1 MRQVAGAVLTA
12 SRVAASQVTGRGTAD
27 PVAARSQ
34 MGFSLGWHI
43 ILACLGVGM
52 PALVLLAEWR
62 GWRTGDPWYQLL
74 ARRWAKALGVLF
86 AVGAVSGTVLSFEMG
101 VLWAGLMD
109 NYGSVIGLPFAIEG
123 FAFFIEAIF
132 LGIYLYGWDRLPPKV
147 HLLSGVPIV
156 VAGIASAFFVVTAN
170 AWMNSPTG
178 FTIVNGRLTGVDPW
192 AAMFNRATGP
202 EATHLILAAFMVT
215 GFAMAS
221 VYAVAMLRGRTDRYH
236 RLGLL
241 IPLTF
246 GAIMTPIQIVVGD
259 WATRSVATDQPL
271 KLAAMEGLNTSGR
284 HVPESI
290 GGYFS
295 GGQLHW
301 ALKIPDGLSLLLH
314 LSPSGYVTGLQ
325 SAPADDRPSLVT
337 VVHLAFDTMVG
348 LGVGLLLLGA
358 WLALAWWR
366 HRQPPR
372 SVWFLRATA
381 VSGVAAVVAMES
393 GWIVT
398 EVGRQPWIVYGVLR
412 VADAVN
418 PAPGLDWGLVAV
430 VAVYA
435 VLSVVTVY
443 VLRRLARS
451 RPVPEAPQESD
462 VTGYKVV

>member
-1 MRQVAGAVLTA
+1 M
-12 SRVAASQVTGRGTAD
+12 AASTALGAD

-52 PALVLLAEWR
+52 PGLVLFAEWR

-109 NYGSVIGLPFAIEG
+109 NYGAVIGLPFAIEG

-132 LGIYLYGWDRLPPKV
+132 LGIYLYGWDRLPPRA
-147 HLLSGVPIV
+147 HLLSGIPIV
-156 VAGIASAFFVVTAN
+156 IAGIASAFFVVTAN
-170 AWMNSPTG
+170 AWMNSPQG
-178 FTIVNGRLTGVDPW
+178 FRVVHGRLVGVDPW
-192 AAMFNRATGP
+192 AAMFNPATGP
-202 EATHLILAAFMVT
+202 ETTHMILAAFMVT
-215 GFAMAS
+215 GFLMAS

-246 GAIMTPIQIVVGD
+246 GAAVTPVQIVAGD
-259 WATRSVATDQPL
+259 WAARFAAAGQPL
-271 KLAAMEGLNTSGR
+271 KLAAMEGLYTSGR
-284 HVPESI
+284 GVPESL
-290 GGYFS
+290 GGYFA
-295 GGQLHW
+295 GNRLHG
-301 ALKIPDGLSLLLH
+301 ALRIPDGLSLLLH
-314 LSPSGYVTGLQ
+314 LSPNGYVVGLQ
-325 SAPADDRPSLVT
+325 SAPASDRPPLVT
-337 VVHLAFDTMVG
+337 LVHLSFDTMVAIG
-348 LGVGLLLLGA
+348 FGLLALGG

-366 HRQPPR
+366 RRSMPR
-372 SVWFLRATA
+372 SAWFLRATA
-381 VSGVAAVVAMES
+381 VSGVAAVAAMEA

-398 EVGRQPWIVYGVLR
+398 EVGRQPWIVYRVLR
-412 VADAVN
+412 VAAAVN
-418 PAPGLDWGLVAV
+418 PAPGLAWGLVAV

-435 VLSVVTVY
+435 VLTVVTVY

-451 RPVPEAPQESD
+451 RPVPAAPQERD
-462 VTGYKVV
+462 VTAYKVV